1 MIGGMI
7 RWLSIIAVAYA
18 GLLTAPAS
26 ADSDDLAKMLFGVAA
41 TGIIAHEISK
51 QNEAKEAATA
61 EAAKEAA
68 TVKAAKDATSCDNP
82 IWNGKQWV
90 NRNGKPCPGKSSAA
104 TVKRTPAVCLRER
117 WQNNLFIKYFDRD
130 CMRSA
135 GFSLSFSR

>member
-1 MIGGMI
+1 MIGGTT
-7 RWLSIIAVAYA
+7 RWLSIIAVATA

-26 ADSDDLAKMLFGVAA
+26 ADNDDLAKVLLGVAV
-41 TGIIAHEISK
+41 TGVIAHEIAK
-51 QNEAKEAATA
+51 QNEAKKAATA
-61 EAAKEAA
+61 
-68 TVKAAKDATSCDNP
+68 KAAKDAASCDNP

-90 NRNGKPCPGKSSAA
+90 NRSGKPCPGKSSAA

>member
-7 RWLSIIAVAYA
+7 RWLSIIAVATA
-18 GLLTAPAS
+18 GLLAAPAS
-26 ADSDDLAKMLFGVAA
+26 ADNDDLAKVLLGVAV
-41 TGIIAHEISK
+41 TGIIAHEIAK
-51 QNEAKEAATA
+51 QNEAKKAATA
-61 EAAKEAA
+61 
-68 TVKAAKDATSCDNP
+68 KAAKDAASCDNP

>member
-1 MIGGMI
+1 MIGGMT
-7 RWLSIIAVAYA
+7 RWLSIVAVAA
-18 GLLTAPAS
+18 GGLMAAPAS
-26 ADSDDLAKMLFGVAA
+26 ADNDDLAKVLLGVAV
-41 TGIIAHEISK
+41 TGVIAHQIAK
-51 QNEAKEAATA
+51 QNEAKKAATA
-61 EAAKEAA
+61 
-68 TVKAAKDATSCDNP
+68 KAAKDAASCDNP

-90 NRNGKPCPGKSSAA
+90 NRNGKPCPGRSSAA

>member
-1 MIGGMI
+1 MMIGGVT
-7 RWLSIIAVAYA
+7 RWLSIIAVATA

-26 ADSDDLAKMLFGVAA
+26 ADNDDLAKVLLGVAV
-41 TGIIAHEISK
+41 TGIIAHEIAK
-51 QNEAKEAATA
+51 QNEAKKAATA
-61 EAAKEAA
+61 
-68 TVKAAKDATSCDNP
+68 KAAKDAASCDNP

-90 NRNGKPCPGKSSAA
+90 NRSGKPCPGKSSAA

>member
-7 RWLSIIAVAYA
+7 KWLSIIAVAIG
-18 GLLTAPAS
+18 GLMAAPAS
-26 ADSDDLAKMLFGVAA
+26 ADNDDLAKVLLGVAV
-41 TGIIAHEISK
+41 TGIIAHEIAK
-51 QNEAKEAATA
+51 QNEAKKAATA
-61 EAAKEAA
+61 
-68 TVKAAKDATSCDNP
+68 KAAKDAASCDNP

-90 NRNGKPCPGKSSAA
+90 NRSGKPCPGRSSAA

-117 WQNNLFIKYFDRD
+117 WQDNLFIKYFDRD

>member
-1 MIGGMI
+1 MIGEMI
-7 RWLSIIAVAYA
+7 RWLSIIAVATA
-18 GLLTAPAS
+18 GLLAAPAS
-26 ADSDDLAKMLFGVAA
+26 ADNDDLAKVLLGVAV
-41 TGIIAHEISK
+41 TGIIAHEIAK
-51 QNEAKEAATA
+51 QNEAKKAATA
-61 EAAKEAA
+61 
-68 TVKAAKDATSCDNP
+68 KAAKDAASCDNP

>member
-7 RWLSIIAVAYA
+7 RWLSIIAVAIG
-18 GLLTAPAS
+18 GLLAAPAS
-26 ADSDDLAKMLFGVAA
+26 ADDDDLAKVLLGVAV
-41 TGIIAHEISK
+41 TGIIAHEIAK
-51 QNEAKEAATA
+51 QNEAKKAATA
-61 EAAKEAA
+61 
-68 TVKAAKDATSCDNP
+68 KAAKDAASCDNP

-90 NRNGKPCPGKSSAA
+90 NRNGKPCPGRSSAA

-117 WQNNLFIKYFDRD
+117 WQDNLFIKYFDRD

>member
-1 MIGGMI
+1 MIGGMT
-7 RWLSIIAVAYA
+7 RWLSIIAVATA

-26 ADSDDLAKMLFGVAA
+26 ADNDDLAKVLLGVAV
-41 TGIIAHEISK
+41 TGVIAHEIAK
-51 QNEAKEAATA
+51 QNEAKKAATA
-61 EAAKEAA
+61 
-68 TVKAAKDATSCDNP
+68 KAAKDAASCDNP